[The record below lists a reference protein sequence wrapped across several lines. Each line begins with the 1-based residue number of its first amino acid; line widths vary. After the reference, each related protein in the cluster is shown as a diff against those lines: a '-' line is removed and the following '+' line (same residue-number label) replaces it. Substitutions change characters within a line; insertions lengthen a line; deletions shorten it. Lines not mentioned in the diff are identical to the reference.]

1 MIVKFKPQLLQVS
14 THCCSEI
21 MKKNACIQ
29 DTTFV
34 SQNEILRIKNCQPMH
49 ESFKPP
55 ISHVR
60 VENEK
65 MVVGEVMR
73 YVVGQQSTNPS

>member
-1 MIVKFKPQLLQVS
+1 MK
-14 THCCSEI
+14 
-21 MKKNACIQ
+21 KKNACIQ

-34 SQNEILRIKNCQPMH
+34 SQNENFKNKKLPTH

-60 VENEK
+60 GGNEK
-65 MVVGEVMR
+65 MVVGEVVR
-73 YVVGQQSTNPS
+73 YVVGQ